1 MNNSKKLAKNNGVSK
16 KQGGGTSALSFV
28 SSKNKVLVILGIL
41 AVIVLC
47 AGVCY
52 MQLRPRAVLVVSTT
66 DENGTQKKDTV
77 YMKEAVYSIY
87 QVENQYNQYSS
98 IYQQLY
104 GKTYWEMEDVDSKGR
119 NGASAAKKQVMD
131 SLKQREVLYM
141 EAQKRGYSLTAEE
154 EKTAENNVT
163 DTMKNFTDKQKKLEG
178 LDEKTLK
185 SEFKKNALAE
195 KFRQILIKESGVDEE
210 ALKATVNKQD
220 YRQYTLQYYKVS
232 NQETSGEETKEVSA
246 EQKQTNLTNMQA
258 LQEKAKTA
266 EDFTK
271 LLDDN
276 DKTGIQYQTENL
288 IKKDLKDCTFL
299 NKKLRK
305 QIMKMDN
312 GQISDIIEGDDG
324 YYLIKMVN
332 NDDSEAYDNQCQSV
346 VNEEETK
353 QFNARY
359 AEFAPNYVT
368 EVQSYWKGRVKLGSY
383 TI

>member
-154 EKTAENNVT
+154 EKTAENNVA

-266 EDFTK
+266 KDFTK

-276 DKTGIQYQTENL
+276 DRTGIQYQTENL
-288 IKKDLKDCTFL
+288 IKKDLKDSTFL

-353 QFNARY
+353 RFNARY

>member
-1 MNNSKKLAKNNGVSK
+1 MNNAKKLAKNNGVSK
-16 KQGGGTSALSFV
+16 KQGGSTGALSFV
-28 SSKNKVLVILGIL
+28 PSKNKVLAILGIL

-131 SLKQREVLYM
+131 SLKQREILYM

-154 EKTAENNVT
+154 EKTAEDNVT

-185 SEFKKNALAE
+185 SEFKKNALVE

-210 ALKATVNKQD
+210 ALKATVNKKD

-246 EQKQTNLTNMQA
+246 EQKQTNLANMQA

-266 EDFTK
+266 DDFTK

-288 IKKDLKDCTFL
+288 IKKDLKDSTFL

-346 VNEEETK
+346 IDEEETK